1 MRVMGRIL
9 LVAAALVVGFFVFG
23 AVLGFLFNVIKW
35 VVILGVIA
43 LIGYAALRLLCG
55 AERCGR

>member
-1 MRVMGRIL
+1 MGRIL

-55 AERCGR
+55 TERCGR